1 MTAKDYLIV
10 LAIVFLIWLLFGGIF
25 SSNTYYDDAP
35 EGIEDYNSP
44 PSNPYGN

>member
-1 MTAKDYLIV
+1 MKNIIIV
-10 LAIVFLIWLLFGGIF
+10 LVVIFVIWLLIGGIF
-25 SSNTYYDDAP
+25 SDNDYFGSYAP